1 MKTKIIMALLAL
13 VPLMGVAQN
22 MMDSQG
28 RRQGK
33 WVKMDKNNRKIYEGT
48 FKDGLEIGTFT
59 YYYSDG
65 TVRMKN
71 TFLVDGKFCS
81 HEAYDKNGKL
91 MATGFYNQKNRDSVW
106 NIFNAEGKLLKSE
119 TYKMGTKTGKS
130 VLFSSTG
137 DTIEIQ
143 YWNDNKKHGY
153 WYRKVLNGYL
163 TGNYAN
169 NLLDGKYAE
178 YRNNKVVSEGNYSQG
193 LRDGQWKFYDGN
205 NLEVVEKW
213 NNGNLHD
220 RKVLIYTEQPQMIS
234 TDEIAYFYPKGR
246 NTIVITM
253 DGTTM
258 VDQENSHKL
267 FEKVG
272 EENFVIL
279 NNEKQLVAAYRCIV
293 GFEKDED
300 GKEYVE
306 LSPKLS
312 FNLYPDDNCRK
323 LVESILRQGLEK

>member
-1 MKTKIIMALLAL
+1 MRTRIITTLLAIL
-13 VPLMGVAQN
+13 PLIAMSQN

-33 WVKMDKNNRKIYEGT
+33 WVKTDKNNRKVYEGT
-48 FKDGLEIGTFT
+48 FKDGLEVGTFT

-71 TFLVDGKFCS
+71 TFLVDGKYCS

-91 MATGFYNQKNRDSVW
+91 MAKGFYNQKNRDSIW
-106 NIFNAEGKLLKSE
+106 NIYNAKGKLLKSE

-130 VLFSSTG
+130 VLFSTNG

-143 YWNDNKKHGY
+143 YWNDNKKHGR

-163 TGNYAN
+163 EGNYAN
-169 NLLDGKYAE
+169 NLLDGPFAE
-178 YRNNKVVSEGNYSQG
+178 YRNNKVVAEGRYSEG
-193 LRDGQWKFYDGN
+193 LRNGQWKHYDGN

-213 NNGNLHD
+213 NNGNLID
-220 RKVLIYTEQPQMIS
+220 RKVLIYSEKPQMIS
-234 TDEIAYFYPKGR
+234 TDEIAYFYPKGKK
-246 NTIVITM
+246 TVVITM
-253 DGTTM
+253 DGTTIM
-258 VDQENSHKL
+258 DEENSHKL

-272 EENFVIL
+272 EENFVTL
-279 NNEKQLVAAYRCIV
+279 NKEKQLVAAYRCIM
-293 GFEKDED
+293 GFETDAD
-300 GKEYVE
+300 GKEYVN

-312 FNLYPDDNCRK
+312 FNLYPDDDCRK
-323 LVESILRQGLEK
+323 LVESILRQGMEK

>member
-59 YYYSDG
+59 YYYADG

-106 NIFNAEGKLLKSE
+106 NIYNAEGKLLKSE

>member
-106 NIFNAEGKLLKSE
+106 NIYNAEGKLLKSE

>member
-1 MKTKIIMALLAL
+1 MKTKIIIALLAL

-106 NIFNAEGKLLKSE
+106 NIYNAEGKLLKSE

>member
-1 MKTKIIMALLAL
+1 MALLAL

-106 NIFNAEGKLLKSE
+106 NIYNAEGKLLKSE

-205 NLEVVEKW
+205 NLDVVEKW

>member
-13 VPLMGVAQN
+13 VPLMGMAQN

-33 WVKMDKNNRKIYEGT
+33 WVKMDKNNRQIYEGT

-59 YYYSDG
+59 YYYADG

-106 NIFNAEGKLLKSE
+106 NIYNAEGKLLKSE

-130 VLFSSTG
+130 VLFSAKG

-153 WYRKVLNGYL
+153 WYRKVLDGYL

-205 NLEVVEKW
+205 NLDVVEKW

>member
-1 MKTKIIMALLAL
+1 MALLAL

-106 NIFNAEGKLLKSE
+106 NIYNAEGKLLKSE

-213 NNGNLHD
+213 SNGNLHD

>member
-1 MKTKIIMALLAL
+1 MKTKIIITLLAL
-13 VPLMGVAQN
+13 VPLMGTAQN
-22 MMDSQG
+22 IMDSQG

-106 NIFNAEGKLLKSE
+106 NIYNAEGKLLKSE

-130 VLFSSTG
+130 ILFSSTG

-169 NLLDGKYAE
+169 NLLEGKYAE
-178 YRNNKVVSEGNYSQG
+178 YRNNKVVSEGNYSHG

-213 NNGNLHD
+213 YNGNLHD

-234 TDEIAYFYPKGR
+234 ADEIAYFYPKGR
-246 NTIVITM
+246 NTIVIMM

-279 NNEKQLVAAYRCIV
+279 NSEKQLVAAYRCIV

>member
-106 NIFNAEGKLLKSE
+106 NIYNAEGKLLKSE

-153 WYRKVLNGYL
+153 WYRKVLDGYL

>member
-1 MKTKIIMALLAL
+1 
-13 VPLMGVAQN
+13 
-22 MMDSQG
+22 
-28 RRQGK
+28 
-33 WVKMDKNNRKIYEGT
+33 
-48 FKDGLEIGTFT
+48 
-59 YYYSDG
+59 
-65 TVRMKN
+65 MKN

-153 WYRKVLNGYL
+153 WYRKVLDGYL